1 MHMYCN
7 LFHPND
13 YKRAQVTFFGYPVC
27 AHPLENATFAEYSC
41 PIRLKGPRYLY
52 LNVAV
57 EKRNISGV

>member
-1 MHMYCN
+1 MYCN

-13 YKRAQVTFFGYPVC
+13 HKRAQVTVFGYPVC
-27 AHPLENATFAEYSC
+27 AYPLENATFADYSC
-41 PIRLKGPRYLY
+41 LIRLKGPPYLY